1 MFSGGL
7 SPQRHHSVPNLSDLG
22 TPKRHPSGGYPSSPY
37 PSGSSSPSP
46 NGPMVASSPMSFL
59 HNRDMAP
66 SPLPSSSPF
75 KAPLSNGTHGTGMD
89 VWSSPI
95 QPPRTGSWASP
106 SSGNG
111 PISVQFLD
119 LTPEASSS
127 NFHTPNRSFCSR
139 LNISNNMLDS
149 SKRGRPRADLIN
161 HLMIEGSS
169 SPSEIKCKVCHRVFP
184 REKSLQAHLRT
195 HTGERPYTCDYPGC
209 SKRFTQSGQLKTH
222 QRLHAGEKPFVCSA
236 PGCGNR
242 YTHANRQCPIHPLHK
257 PQRSCELVLQPVFG
271 NGEDKEAVLRWL
283 AKYKQEREEKTPGKL
298 QHGEIRVESPFLDI
312 HRSMNVTPLGPT
324 NLGIPKKSKTK
335 RGLVDELEQENFP
348 SACSDNA
355 PPMSP
360 RKMSKSLLEERLVL
374 SPKRKTL
381 SDITPSKST
390 SNVLKPKKRWIQG
403 IVQQEQE
410 QQQQQQ
416 QLQEQRITE
425 DASDALVTHSN
436 VDVLAKPIV
445 WNEED
450 EEPAQLLSRPN
461 LFVAGEPRRSPKSW
475 MVAKTLVEMKQNW
488 DDNNQPL
495 NLSMD
500 KREVE
505 K

>member
-7 SPQRHHSVPNLSDLG
+7 SPQRHHTMPSLSDLG
-22 TPKRHPSGGYPSSPY
+22 TPKRHPSGGFPSSPY

-46 NGPMVASSPMSFL
+46 NGPPLVASSPMSFL
-59 HNRDMAP
+59 CNRDMAQ

-75 KAPLSNGTHGTGMD
+75 KTPLSGGTHGTGAD

-95 QPPRTGSWASP
+95 QPSRTGPWASP
-106 SSGNG
+106 SSSSG
-111 PISVQFLD
+111 PVPIQFLD
-119 LTPEASSS
+119 LTPEGSRN
-127 NFHTPNRSFCSR
+127 NFHTPNRPFCSR
-139 LNISNNMLDS
+139 LNMSNNMLDT

-271 NGEDKEAVLRWL
+271 NGEDKEAVLKWL
-283 AKYKQEREEKTPGKL
+283 AKYKQEREEKTPGKVPL
-298 QHGEIRVESPFLDI
+298 GEARVDSPFSDLS
-312 HRSMNVTPLGPT
+312 RSMNITPLGPASYVT
-324 NLGIPKKSKTK
+324 SIPKKSKTK

-348 SACSDNA
+348 SSDNRT
-355 PPMSP
+355 PQMSP
-360 RKMSKSLLEERLVL
+360 RKISKSLLEERLVL

-381 SDITPSKST
+381 SDITPSESK

-410 QQQQQQ
+410 QQQ
-416 QLQEQRITE
+416 LQERQTAE
-425 DASDALVTHSN
+425 DASDLLASHSS
-436 VDVLAKPIV
+436 VDVLAKPIL
-445 WNEED
+445 WND
-450 EEPAQLLSRPN
+450 EEEEPVHFSKPK
-461 LFVAGEPRRSPKSW
+461 VSEGEVLRRSPKSW
-475 MVAKTLVEMKQNW
+475 IVAKTLVEMKQSW

-500 KREVE
+500 K